1 MSVIHRFLTVC
12 AMLVLAGCDPDFEP
26 ASRVTELRVL
36 AVQADQP
43 FALPGQQ
50 VQLRALYHDP
60 LGRDLSWGWGL
71 CFDETS
77 SLAIDCLRAL
87 SFESLTIGAAHSE
100 HRVEIPDNGA
110 PYVGVVVIVCPGSI
124 VSGDT
129 LGVPVACVDPD
140 GRPLPREQFE
150 LGLKRIYVRD
160 PALNQNPTFSEL
172 LWDGAPW
179 PDDEVKDTACT
190 RVEDGVCTAWAEHT
204 LELRAPDAAE
214 QSVDRE
220 GHPLAEQAVIQ
231 LYANGGEFGD
241 DLRIA
246 SDARTTWRARGG
258 DAGKVVTLWFVLRD
272 DRGGVSWLT
281 RSLRVP

>member
-1 MSVIHRFLTVC
+1 MSVVHRILTVL
-12 AMLVLAGCDPDFEP
+12 AMLVLAACEPDFEP
-26 ASRVTELRVL
+26 ASRVTELRLL

-50 VQLRALYHDP
+50 VHLRALAHDP
-60 LGRDLSWGWGL
+60 QARSLTWGWGL
-71 CFDETS
+71 CFDEAS

-87 SFESLTIGAAHSE
+87 SFESLTIGSERSE
-100 HRVEIPDNGA
+100 HTVQIPDNGA
-110 PYVGVVVIVCPGSI
+110 PYVGVVVVVCPGAI
-124 VSGDT
+124 VPGDT
-129 LGVPVACVDPD
+129 LGVPLACLNAE
-140 GRPLPREQFE
+140 GQPLPFDRFE

-160 PALNQNPTFSEL
+160 PALNQNPAFSEL

-179 PDDEVKDTACT
+179 PEGEIKDTACA
-190 RVEDGVCTAWAEHT
+190 RVEAGVCTAWTSHA

-214 QSVDRE
+214 RSVDRE
-220 GHPLAEQAVIQ
+220 GQPIEEQAVVQ
-231 LYANGGEFGD
+231 LYATGGEFGD

-246 SDARTTWRARGG
+246 SDARTTWRARNEDLGEL
-258 DAGKVVTLWFVLRD
+258 VTLWFVVRD